1 MSKKVAWVT
10 DTAALL
16 SPEFI
21 AQHNIHVLPLVMVF
35 DDGSFKET
43 VDFTHET
50 FYDKL
55 RVAKTHPKTSQPNF
69 GEHVAL
75 YERLK
80 AEGYDYA
87 IAVHVSGQQSGT
99 VASSPMAAEQAGFKV
114 YAIDSRIGSFT
125 MQKMLEHAI
134 HMHEQG
140 ATPEEIIKGA
150 TAVRDRASLSFIP
163 ASLSQLHKSGRVSGL
178 AMFISQIL
186 NVKLVI
192 SYNDEGV
199 CFVDKK
205 VRADKRARKEIID
218 LFSKD
223 VAQAGVDEAAIINC
237 NDERTANAWKAE
249 LQAQFPQTKFITI
262 PLSAAVG
269 VHAGEG
275 TIGLTW
281 VRNP

>member
-16 SPEFI
+16 TRDFI
-21 AQHNIHVLPLVMVF
+21 AQHNVHVLPLVMVF
-35 DDGSFKET
+35 EDGSFKET

-55 RVAKTHPKTSQPNF
+55 RNAKSHPKTSQPSF

-75 YERLK
+75 YEKLK

-114 YAIDSRIGSFT
+114 YAIDSRIGSYT

-134 HMHEQG
+134 DLHAQG
-140 ATPEEIIKGA
+140 VEPEEIVKSA
-150 TAVRDRASLSFIP
+150 NALRDRASLSFIP
-163 ASLSQLHKSGRVSGL
+163 ASLSQLHKSGRVSGT
-178 AMFISQIL
+178 AMFISNLL
-186 NVKLVI
+186 NIKLVI
-192 SYNDEGV
+192 SYDDAGV
-199 CFVDKK
+199 CFVEKK

-218 LFSKD
+218 LFEKD
-223 VAQAGVDEAAIINC
+223 VKANGVDEAAVINC
-237 NDERTANAWKAE
+237 NDEKTANEWKAE
-249 LQAQFPQTKFITI
+249 LAAQYPNTKFITI